1 MVVTR
6 DQEVRYLQRYWS
18 NGTKLQQCWIN
29 KSGKLMYSMMI
40 IVNDT
45 TIIYSI
51 TIVLNNGD
59 LLKE

>member
-1 MVVTR
+1 
-6 DQEVRYLQRYWS
+6 
-18 NGTKLQQCWIN
+18 
-29 KSGKLMYSMMI
+29 MYSMMI